1 MIFQQNSQNP
11 HICITSSAWEISLK
25 GNYGPKFWLHH
36 VTCLDQLRG
45 ARLIKAYLKDPL
57 DCEVAHITY
66 TQGKDL
72 FSKRTS
78 SSLFSPTF
86 SLDYAKH
93 ARSEK
98 KRRIINS
105 DVYIKAEG

>member
-1 MIFQQNSQNP
+1 
-11 HICITSSAWEISLK
+11 
-25 GNYGPKFWLHH
+25 
-36 VTCLDQLRG
+36 
-45 ARLIKAYLKDPL
+45 LKDPL